1 MTIIEGLICKREV
14 YCAITGETI
23 LPPSAVTCYQI
34 LLQETC
40 HFLHPQHR
48 TVQRILLHRRHS
60 ANWVGREGGGQTG
73 ARIYALIGGFGSQRI
88 LANCCVR
95 MMIKTIVG
103 EVIFVYSKQGNI
115 NKLASLE
122 ATLVGNSHE

>member
-1 MTIIEGLICKREV
+1 MA
-14 YCAITGETI
+14 AIAGETI
-23 LPPSAVTCYQI
+23 LPPSAVTCYQDPLTGNMSLPPRHW
-34 LLQETC
+34 LLFC
-40 HFLHPQHR
+40 
-48 TVQRILLHRRHS
+48 RIS
-60 ANWVGREGGGQTG
+60 NTSTMYNTANCCREGRTG

-122 ATLVGNSHE
+122 ATLVGNSPE